1 MKLRVFTDG
10 ACSGNP
16 GPGGWGAVYA
26 FPKGIKKVSGGK
38 VNTTNN
44 EMELLA
50 VVRSLEHYIAQLVL
64 CEVDEIEI
72 NSDSAYVVNAINQK
86 WIEQWKASGW
96 KTTNKGN
103 DVKNYKLWKRLLNAF
118 DILDWLGIKVNFIKV
133 RGHSGN
139 ELNEMVDKIAKEEVS
154 KIKGDL

>member
-1 MKLRVFTDG
+1 MKLRIFTDG

-16 GPGGWGAVYA
+16 GPGGWGAVFA
-26 FPKGIKKVSGGK
+26 FPESIKKISGGK
-38 VNTTNN
+38 ANTTNN

-64 CEVDEIEI
+64 QEVDEIEI

-86 WIEQWKASGW
+86 WIDQWKASGW
-96 KTTNKGN
+96 KTTTKGN

-118 DILDWLGIKVNFIKV
+118 DILEWLGIRINFIKV

-139 ELNEMVDKIAKEEVS
+139 ELNEMVDKIAREEVI
-154 KIKGDL
+154 KIKGDN